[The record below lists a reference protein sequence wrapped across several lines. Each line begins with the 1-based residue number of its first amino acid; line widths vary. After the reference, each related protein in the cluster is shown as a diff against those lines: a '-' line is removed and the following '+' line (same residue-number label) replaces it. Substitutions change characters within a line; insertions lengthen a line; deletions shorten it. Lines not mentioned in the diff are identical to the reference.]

1 MAPSIKPLPT
11 QVHAQLMNARFEQ
24 LRSLALEVAIALML
38 ISGIT
43 PLAGITNSVE
53 HLPYGIAVA
62 VLLGKRPPKPF
73 VICVALATVFW
84 TLSHLFWGAW
94 DNWVYLVQF
103 TNVLTPLVFFTTL
116 RPKLERTAHIVFWAY
131 IGFGLLQ
138 WFRLLEFATPL
149 LENLLPRFRNGRENG
164 FRGVASLES
173 EPARAGYQMLMLYI
187 IGLSRF
193 RNRWVGLVV
202 LLVTQVVLVRATIG
216 LMLTVVFVGFLAIA
230 EVRKRPK
237 LIPILIIG
245 AATLCVGAYVVNPKV
260 EVIVDATVDDGLG
273 GLNETL
279 VATSGGRFLA
289 LQDAV
294 VDIVKQPFGYGADPS
309 YGGDILELVEDDQ
322 FVTSDGQR
330 YDIERAARPVSAIL
344 NAVRTFG
351 VAMAILVA
359 WAVRS
364 ALFGGRRP
372 VFNAYVWFV
381 LFSAFFYGPSGSEA
395 LLIALGVAGTA
406 ATQRDVERT
415 PSGS

>member
-1 MAPSIKPLPT
+1 MSD
-11 QVHAQLMNARFEQ
+11 RFEQ

-62 VLLGKRPPKPF
+62 MLLGKRPPKPF

-84 TLSHLFWGAW
+84 TLSHFYWSAW

-116 RPKLERTAHIVFWAY
+116 RPKLERTAHIVFWVY

-138 WFRLLEFATPL
+138 WFRLLDVLTPL
-149 LENLLPRFRNGRENG
+149 FENLLPRFRNGRENG

-173 EPARAGYQMLMLYI
+173 EPARAGFQILMLYV
-187 IGLSRF
+187 IGQARF
-193 RNRWVGLVV
+193 HNRWVGLVALLATQV
-202 LLVTQVVLVRATIG
+202 LLFRATIG

-237 LIPILIIG
+237 LLPVLLVG
-245 AATLCVGAYVVNPKV
+245 AATLCVGAFVVNPKV
-260 EVIVDATVDDGLG
+260 EVIVETTVDEGLS

-309 YGGDILELVEDDQ
+309 YGGDNLELVEEGYYEA
-322 FVTSDGQR
+322 SDGR
-330 YDIERAARPVSAIL
+330 GYRIERAARPVSAIL

-351 VAMAILVA
+351 VAIAFLFA

-364 ALFGGRRP
+364 ELFAGRRP
-372 VFNAYVWFV
+372 ALNAYFWFV
-381 LFSAFFYGPSGSEA
+381 VFSALFYGPSGSEA
-395 LLIALGVAGTA
+395 LLIALGVAGQPT
-406 ATQRDVERT
+406 
-415 PSGS
+415 GSSVTEHPDGDMAELSLE